1 MPRPPAGRSGKWC
14 KVSTVEYRVL
24 GRTGLRVSAL
34 AFGCGDVGG
43 LMVRGAP
50 ADRERAVARA
60 VELGIN
66 YLDTAPSY
74 GGGQSERNLGV
85 VLRAL
90 RPPVIVG
97 SKYRLSPADLADVP
111 GALGRSVETSLGL
124 LGIERIDLLH
134 LHNPLA
140 RLTDDRRLGVGDVL
154 DAVVPAARR
163 LQEQGKIRFVGLT
176 ALGET
181 RALHRALASGD
192 IDTAQ
197 VCFNMLSPTAAHEV
211 PAGFPAQ
218 DFDRL
223 LLLARK
229 QGVGTIGIRVLAGG
243 ALSGQAARHPVAIPA
258 VDPIA
263 SGPDYATDV
272 GRAKILEPLV
282 AEGYAASL
290 VEAALRFAL
299 STDAMSTVLLGCS
312 DLAQLEYAAAAV
324 ARGPLPAAAIDRLRA
339 LWARLANAP

>member
-1 MPRPPAGRSGKWC
+1 MITSM
-14 KVSTVEYRVL
+14 EYRTL
-24 GRTGLRVSAL
+24 GRTGLKVSAL

-74 GGGQSERNLGV
+74 GSGQSERNLGA

-90 RPPVIVG
+90 KPPVIVG
-97 SKYRLSPADLADVP
+97 SKCRLSASDLTDVP
-111 GALGRSVETSLGL
+111 GALTRSVETSLGL
-124 LGIERIDLLH
+124 LGIPRLDLFH
-134 LHNPLA
+134 LHNPIG
-140 RLTDDRRLGVGDVL
+140 RIRSERRLGIRDVL

-163 LQEQGKIRFVGLT
+163 LQEQGKIRFFGVT

-181 RALHRALASGD
+181 GALHRALASGA

-197 VCFNMLSPTAAHEV
+197 VCLNLLSPSAAHVV
-211 PAGFPAQ
+211 PLGYPAQ
-218 DFDRL
+218 DFDQL
-223 LLLARK
+223 AVLARE

-243 ALSGQAARHPVAIPA
+243 ALSGETARHPIAIPA

-263 SGPDYATDV
+263 SGPDYATDAA
-272 GRAKILEPLV
+272 RARAFAPLV
-282 AEGYAASL
+282 ADGYAASV
-290 VEAALRFAL
+290 VEAAFRFAL
-299 STDAMSTVLLGCS
+299 STDAMSTVLIGTS
-312 DLAQLEYAAAAV
+312 DLAQLEFAAAA
-324 ARGPLPAAAIDRLRA
+324 AAKGPLPAPAMNRLRA
-339 LWARLANAP
+339 LWAGLATTR

>member
-1 MPRPPAGRSGKWC
+1 MTTSM
-14 KVSTVEYRVL
+14 EYRTL
-24 GRTGLRVSAL
+24 GRTGLKVSAL

-74 GGGQSERNLGV
+74 GSGQSERNLGA

-90 RPPVIVG
+90 KPPVIVG
-97 SKYRLSPADLADVP
+97 SKCRLSASDLGDVP
-111 GALGRSVETSLGL
+111 GALTRSVETSLGL
-124 LGIERIDLLH
+124 LGIPRLDLFH
-134 LHNPLA
+134 LHNPIG
-140 RLTDDRRLGVGDVL
+140 RIRSERRLGIRDVL

-163 LQEQGKIRFVGLT
+163 LQEQGKIRFFGVT

-181 RALHRALASGD
+181 GALHRALASGA

-197 VCFNMLSPTAAHEV
+197 VCLNLLSPSAAHVV
-211 PAGFPAQ
+211 PPGYPAQ
-218 DFDRL
+218 DFDQL
-223 LLLARK
+223 AVLARE

-243 ALSGQAARHPVAIPA
+243 ALSGETARHPIAIPA

-263 SGPDYATDV
+263 SGPDYATDAA
-272 GRAKILEPLV
+272 RARAFAPLI
-282 AEGYAASL
+282 AEGYAASV
-290 VEAALRFAL
+290 VEAAFRFAL
-299 STDAMSTVLLGCS
+299 STDTMSTVLIGTS
-312 DLAQLEYAAAAV
+312 DLAQLEFAAAA
-324 ARGPLPAAAIDRLRA
+324 AAKGPLPAPAMDRLRA
-339 LWARLANAP
+339 LWAGLATTK